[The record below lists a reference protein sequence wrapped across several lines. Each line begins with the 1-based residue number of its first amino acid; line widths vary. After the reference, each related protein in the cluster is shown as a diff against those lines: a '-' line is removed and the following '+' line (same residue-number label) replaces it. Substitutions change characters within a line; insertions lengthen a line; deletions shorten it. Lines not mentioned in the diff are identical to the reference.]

1 LAAAQVQEEHG
12 GGGGGGGGGALEPW
26 WDWPWTYN
34 PEEHDQSLLWTSQV
48 TMCKWVASSMV
59 CWGSHSLSLCLCLC
73 LSLSQQF
80 ISFL

>member
-1 LAAAQVQEEHG
+1 LAAAQVQEEH
-12 GGGGGGGGGALEPW
+12 GGGGGGGALEPW

-59 CWGSHSLSLCLCLC
+59 YWGSLSLSISLSLCL
-73 LSLSQQF
+73 QF